1 MTATCDHMYPVT
13 AALLLTT
20 EDTLSRPLPHV
31 YQIEAESHQAIPVVV
46 PENVQQETNAAV
58 GSSIGS
64 MSDVNVKDLRVI
76 ANQQVKFA
84 AEVPERASK
93 IDIQQSFFHALDTL
107 AILSGTSSHP
117 CQALRHKCC

>member
-1 MTATCDHMYPVT
+1 MTAIFEHVYSVT

-31 YQIEAESHQAIPVVV
+31 YQIEAESHQAIPIVV
-46 PENVQQETNAAV
+46 PENVQQKTNAAV

-84 AEVPERASK
+84 A
-93 IDIQQSFFHALDTL
+93 
-107 AILSGTSSHP
+107 
-117 CQALRHKCC
+117 